1 MVNGLNIIFDTKG
14 QVTLFAL
21 AVTNIFVWVKKIM
34 KILELTSKTNFMLLD
49 SVKGNISSSIFRL
62 KKSMEKIQI
71 DTDSL
76 RVVGERKEL
85 KKAPRPQKTNAEL
98 VNQ

>member
-85 KKAPRPQKTNAEL
+85 KNHSAPKKQTRN
-98 VNQ
+98 